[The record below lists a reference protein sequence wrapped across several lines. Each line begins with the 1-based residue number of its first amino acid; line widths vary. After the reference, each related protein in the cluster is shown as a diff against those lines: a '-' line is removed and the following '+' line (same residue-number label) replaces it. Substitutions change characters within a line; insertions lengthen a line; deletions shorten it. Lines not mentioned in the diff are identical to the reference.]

1 MSALK
6 DNYQTDGCTSPECSA
21 ALGGASSL
29 NQGQQFAAMTKT
41 FHGGRRQRQSGGA
54 APFPGEFSQ
63 TLPQD
68 MHQAANIA
76 PLDAAFN
83 ELPNFIGKYG
93 MGGGSR
99 KNRKAS
105 RKGRKA
111 SRKGRKASR
120 NASRKGRK
128 ASRKGRKGR
137 KASRKNRKASR
148 KNRKASRKNRKASR
162 KGRKGRKA
170 SRKQRGGMAPVGAPS
185 MILTPAEEPAAFLNP
200 QWYNENQVVPSFKG
214 PSNPYAEQQYA
225 NQIRY

>member
-1 MSALK
+1 
-6 DNYQTDGCTSPECSA
+6 
-21 ALGGASSL
+21 
-29 NQGQQFAAMTKT
+29 
-41 FHGGRRQRQSGGA
+41 
-54 APFPGEFSQ
+54 
-63 TLPQD
+63 

-99 KNRKAS
+99 KG

-111 SRKGRKASR
+111 SRKGRKAS
-120 NASRKGRK
+120 
-128 ASRKGRKGR
+128 RKGR

-148 KNRKASRKNRKASR
+148 KNRKASRKGRKASR
-162 KGRKGRKA
+162 KNRKASRKA